1 MNLFGTDGIRGTY
14 GSTLDDGTAF
24 LLGKSLAFLG
34 DCPIVVVARD
44 TRTSGEKLFSAL
56 THGVYAGGGNVIN
69 LGILPTNAVGHFVRK
84 FGGDYG
90 VMITASHNP
99 PADNGLKV
107 FDRYGVKMCA
117 SKQTVISRMMESLNK
132 DNLFAGKVF
141 EPVFY
146 DIDNIYAEDA
156 LRAVKA
162 DLHSLNVALDCCYG
176 ASYRVAPMVFSK
188 AGANVASYCNSKQGG
203 KINVNCGATHTE
215 YLGKRMI
222 GGKFDLGFAF
232 DGDADRLAVFEGREF
247 VPNNKVFYA
256 IAKYLKQNGALL
268 NGKVCGTILTNG
280 GVETSLNRLGIELIR
295 ADVGDT
301 NVFQSMV
308 KHGLNFGGEE
318 SGHYLLC
325 DYATT
330 ADAIINALFVCKIF
344 RETGSILRYSAE
356 CADVPSQSV
365 NIDITAANARLS
377 SAESLSLASN
387 RISALYPKCR
397 IVLRKSGTENKIR
410 AYIEGE
416 QANEAL
422 SQVAATFAEQNPF
435 KRGDQ

>member
-1 MNLFGTDGIRGTY
+1 MLFR
-14 GSTLDDGTAF
+14 S
-24 LLGKSLAFLG
+24 
-34 DCPIVVVARD
+34 
-44 TRTSGEKLFSAL
+44 
-56 THGVYAGGGNVIN
+56 
-69 LGILPTNAVGHFVRK
+69 
-84 FGGDYG
+84 
-90 VMITASHNP
+90 
-99 PADNGLKV
+99 
-107 FDRYGVKMCA
+107 
-117 SKQTVISRMMESLNK
+117 
-132 DNLFAGKVF
+132 
-141 EPVFY
+141 
-146 DIDNIYAEDA
+146 
-156 LRAVKA
+156 
-162 DLHSLNVALDCCYG
+162 
-176 ASYRVAPMVFSK
+176 
-188 AGANVASYCNSKQGG
+188 
-203 KINVNCGATHTE
+203 
-215 YLGKRMI
+215 
-222 GGKFDLGFAF
+222 
-232 DGDADRLAVFEGREF
+232 
-247 VPNNKVFYA
+247 
-256 IAKYLKQNGALL
+256 
-268 NGKVCGTILTNG
+268 CGTILTNG

-344 RETGSILRYSAE
+344 RETGSIIRYSAE

-387 RISALYPKCR
+387 RISALYPECR
-397 IVLRKSGTENKIR
+397 VVLRKSGTENKIR